1 MYRLSNTDRAKILS
15 LLCEG
20 MGVNAVTR
28 VTGASKMTVLK
39 LLADAGQACSDY
51 LDANVRELTTTRVEC
66 DEIWSFVGSKEKNT
80 TKEGKIAGNGDAW
93 TWTAIDADS
102 KLMISYL
109 VGSRD
114 AGCAMAFMED
124 VASRLAN
131 RVQLTTDGYRPYL
144 DAVSEAF
151 NNDVDYAQLVKV
163 YGQPADST
171 DRRRY
176 SPAECSGTIVGKT
189 IGKPNHDLISTSYV
203 ERTNLTIRMQN
214 RRFTRLTNAF
224 SKKIDNH
231 IHSFSLFAM
240 HYNYCK
246 IHKTLRVT
254 PAMQSGLTDHVW
266 THEEVINLIAADEQ
280 PKKRGPYK
288 KREKISN

>member
-1 MYRLSNTDRAKILS
+1 MNRLSNEDRAKILS
-15 LLCEG
+15 MLCEG
-20 MGVNAVTR
+20 VGINAACR
-28 VTGASKMTVLK
+28 LSGASKMTVLK

-51 LDANVRELTTTRVEC
+51 LDSNLRNLTTKRVEC

-80 TKEGKIAGNGDAW
+80 TKAAKLEGKGDAW

-124 VASRLAN
+124 VASRLDN
-131 RVQLTTDGYRPYL
+131 RVQLTTDGYKPYL
-144 DAVSEAF
+144 NAVSDAF

-163 YGQPADST
+163 YGQPADTT

-189 IGKPNHDLISTSYV
+189 IGKPDRNLISTSYV
-203 ERTNLTIRMQN
+203 ERTNLTVRMQN

-231 IHSFSLFAM
+231 IHAFSLFAM
-240 HYNYCK
+240 HYNFCK

-254 PAMQSGLTDHVW
+254 PAMQAGLTDRVW
-266 THEEVINLIAADEQ
+266 THADIIALLATEEQ

-288 KREKISN
+288 KRENSN